1 MLGRILVIATLFMST
16 TFSIYAANLLGK
28 PVYAPYQE
36 YYNNDENYPIL
47 TARQGWATYMD
58 RSSIVALQDD
68 EKGILFAYNWI
79 EVNFDKPGHPVTR
92 YGTRWYYHPWS
103 ETNAIYIKSG
113 QNSQWDKFLL
123 TDKRGLAQR
132 QIDGFLIG
140 WKVLK
145 GTNYRI

>member
-1 MLGRILVIATLFMST
+1 MLGRILLITTLFMSM
-16 TFSIYAANLLGK
+16 TFSIHAADLLGK

-47 TARQGWATYMD
+47 SARQGWATYMD
-58 RSSIVALQDD
+58 RSSIIALQDD

-79 EVNFDKPGHPVTR
+79 EVNFDKPGNPIVR

-103 ETNAIYIKSG
+103 EPNAIYIKSG
-113 QNSQWDKFLL
+113 QNAQWDKFLT
-123 TDKRGLAQR
+123 TDKRALAQR
-132 QIDGFLIG
+132 QIEGFLIG